1 MEKGYLLLLDR
12 GYPSFML
19 FYMLSH
25 EKECKFVMRAK
36 ANFNEIANTFYHSEQ
51 RDKTV
56 LLPATYKAIQ
66 GLKQEQITIDADT
79 MVKVRLVKVR
89 LDSGE
94 EELLITNLYDAD
106 KYSLSDLK
114 ALYFLRWGIEVSYGL
129 IKNELQIESF
139 SGINPIC
146 IEQDFYANIF
156 VFNLQSIIE
165 KQSEDYVQA
174 VSDRR
179 KVDYKINKNISWA
192 MLKGRI
198 IDLFLKREEVKEV
211 LLELKTLFEKHLEP
225 VRPGRK
231 FPRTRKSIKLI
242 GK

>member
-1 MEKGYLLLLDR
+1 MKKGYLLLLDR

-19 FYMLSH
+19 FYVLSH

-36 ANFNEIANTFYHSEQ
+36 VNFNEIANAFCYSDQ
-51 RDKTV
+51 RDKAV

-89 LDSGE
+89 LDSRE
-94 EELLITNLYDAD
+94 EELLITNLYDED

-156 VFNLQSIIE
+156 VFSYSI
-165 KQSEDYVQA
+165 V
-174 VSDRR
+174 
-179 KVDYKINKNISWA
+179 
-192 MLKGRI
+192 
-198 IDLFLKREEVKEV
+198 
-211 LLELKTLFEKHLEP
+211 LFETHPFYHFLYAWFLSVHEDTYP
-225 VRPGRK
+225 VYFG
-231 FPRTRKSIKLI
+231 
-242 GK
+242 